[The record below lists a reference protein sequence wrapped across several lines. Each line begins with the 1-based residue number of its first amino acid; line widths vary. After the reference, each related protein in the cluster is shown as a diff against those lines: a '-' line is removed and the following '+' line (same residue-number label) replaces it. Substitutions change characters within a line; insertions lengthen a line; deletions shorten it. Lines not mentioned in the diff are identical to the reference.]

1 MITKTMSAAL
11 SVLFI
16 TALIFTNGCLKKV
29 STTELDETGAIS
41 TGLTSDVS
49 QTDLLNG
56 GDLIAVTEPSTPSV
70 DVYED
75 NHAGEKSLS
84 SNSSNKDIK
93 DIFFEFDEYVIRDE
107 SKSKLQNNAS
117 LLKSKKV
124 KRVVIE
130 GHCDERGTN
139 EYNLALGER
148 RAQSTKR
155 YLTALGI
162 NPSNIA
168 TISFGE
174 EKLFCSEQNE
184 DCWQKNRR
192 AHFILQENG
201 S

>member
-1 MITKTMSAAL
+1 MITKKMSAAL
-11 SVLFI
+11 SVIFV
-16 TALIFTNGCLKKV
+16 AVLIFTNGCLKKV
-29 STTELDETGAIS
+29 STSQLDDAGAKS
-41 TGLTSDVS
+41 SGLTTDVS
-49 QTDLLNG
+49 QSELHNG
-56 GDLIAVTEPSTPSV
+56 TDLIAIAEPSTPSA
-70 DVYED
+70 DVNED
-75 NHAGEKSLS
+75 SLASEKSMS
-84 SNSSNKDIK
+84 SNLSNKDIK
-93 DIFFEFDEYVIRDE
+93 DIFFDFDAYILSDD
-107 SKSKLQNNAS
+107 SKSRLQNNAS

-124 KRVVIE
+124 KKVIIE
-130 GHCDERGTN
+130 GHSDERGTN

-162 NPSNIA
+162 NSSNIA

-174 EKLFCSEQNE
+174 EKPICSDQNE

>member
-1 MITKTMSAAL
+1 MITKNKSVAL
-11 SVLFI
+11 SVILV

-29 STTELDETGAIS
+29 STSQLDETGAIS

-49 QTDLLNG
+49 QSDLLK
-56 GDLIAVTEPSTPSV
+56 GDDSIAIAEPSTPSA

-75 NHAGEKSLS
+75 SPAGENSLS
-84 SNSSNKDIK
+84 SNSSNKDFK
-93 DIFFEFDEYVIRDE
+93 DIFFDFDEYILSDE
-107 SKSKLQNNAS
+107 SKSKLQSNAL

-124 KRVVIE
+124 KRVIIE

-162 NPSNIA
+162 NPSDIA

-174 EKLFCSEQNE
+174 EKLFCSDQNE